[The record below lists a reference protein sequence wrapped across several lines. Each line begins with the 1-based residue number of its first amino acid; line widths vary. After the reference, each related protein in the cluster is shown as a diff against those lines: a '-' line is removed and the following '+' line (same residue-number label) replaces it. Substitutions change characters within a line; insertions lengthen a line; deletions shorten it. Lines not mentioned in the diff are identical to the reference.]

1 MVNEEKNSKD
11 GGGGKADESAFKTS
25 KKVTAEIKNQNKE
38 KEKTLTLE
46 ERLREEGLEIIAI
59 QRDLTDEVKNLT
71 KEIYGSAEASAQ
83 INKAF
88 RDMSRITRDVAS
100 NWENIYDG
108 SVKEEDIAKQIT
120 KAKKAGNKVSLE
132 ANLLMQKGGL
142 TQKQI
147 TEATKG
153 GLEIDEKKL
162 KGMGNLSAKEKELL
176 LHTITTLKTN
186 KENLEI
192 LKAQEKKLKE
202 ANTGLVKGLNAAAD
216 VMGKIGLGEFS
227 GPMKAGAEAARMA
240 ALEGGGFFKQMSAAG
255 GAIKAMMG
263 PLIAIGVIMAG
274 FKFDKQITDLQKG
287 MGISKSEAF
296 GLKMEMSGA
305 AAASGDMAINS
316 ERMLK
321 TFSMLQSQLGIA
333 ANFSTEM
340 TEDATVLSEK
350 LGLSEKATANFAQ
363 SSLVV
368 GKSIDEQYKSSL
380 GIINSI
386 QVQTG
391 AMIPYKETLE
401 KAGNITGQIRAQL
414 GGSLEEI
421 TKAVGVAASLGM
433 ELEQVAKSGESML
446 NFQSSIEAELEA
458 ELLTGKELNL
468 EKARLLALTGDYE
481 GLAKEISKEAG
492 NFTEFSKMNVL
503 QQNALAKSLGMSS
516 NEMSDMLMKEE
527 MIGQTKESALAAG
540 NEDLAKRIEA
550 RDLQQEMGDAVM
562 KLKGV
567 FVDLVGGPVGQFLNL
582 LTLALTPIGIMLEG
596 LDKITKLFSEN
607 KEEMTAMEATLGT
620 IAGIFLAIK
629 GSMLLIKGVQV
640 AINVAKGIGLAF
652 DIASNK
658 GVGKM
663 KTRELSKLGRAV
675 ALTGAKI
682 FGTMMML
689 GPILGPALGLAGV
702 AAMAGTV
709 YGLSRR
715 KAEKGGMIG
724 GNRHSA
730 GGTIIEA
737 EQGEFIMSRQGVQ
750 SVGVDNLY
758 AMNRGGGI
766 SGGKA
771 QAGGVVQSTS
781 GQSNSGM
788 NMQSFTDAVISA
800 VNNTKPG
807 VVIASPYGLNN
818 TNYQSRN
825 ENFKTKFE

>member
-1 MVNEEKNSKD
+1 MVDKVYKEEKEEKPDKD
-11 GGGGKADESAFKTS
+11 IGWIKAISSEYRDQVKA
-25 KKVTAEIKNQNKE
+25 KKELLEIEEKLKE
-38 KEKTLTLE
+38 K
-46 ERLREEGLEIIAI
+46 GYEINFI
-59 QRDLTDEVKNLT
+59 QSEIVDQVKELT
-71 KEIYGSAEASAQ
+71 KKIHGSSEKSGQ
-83 INKAF
+83 INKSF

-100 NWENIYDG
+100 NWMDIYDG
-108 SVKEEDIAKQIT
+108 SVKEADIAKQIT

-132 ANLLMQKGGL
+132 TNNLLVKGGVSQDKIKQL
-142 TQKQI
+142 YKDGNLELNAQKMS
-147 TEATKG
+147 
-153 GLEIDEKKL
+153 KL
-162 KGMGNLSAKEKELL
+162 KLTKHEKELL
-176 LHTITTLKTN
+176 LASIKTLKTN
-186 KENLEI
+186 KENLKI
-192 LKAQEKKLKE
+192 LEAQEKKLKE

-227 GPMKAGAEAARMA
+227 APMKEGAEAARMA
-240 ALEGGGFFKQMSAAG
+240 ALEGKGFSGQMAAAG

-274 FKFDKQITDLQKG
+274 FKFDKQITNLQKG
-287 MGISKSEAF
+287 MGISKNEAF
-296 GLKMEMSGA
+296 GLKMEMAEA
-305 AAASGDMAINS
+305 AAASDDMAINS
-316 ERMLK
+316 ERLLK

-391 AMIPYKETLE
+391 AMIPFKETLE
-401 KAGNITGQIRAQL
+401 KAGNITGQIRAQM

-446 NFQSSIEAELEA
+446 NFQSSIESELEA
-458 ELLTGKELNL
+458 ELLTGKQLNL

-550 RDLQQEMGDAVM
+550 RDVQEQMADAVA

-567 FVDLVGGPVGQFLNL
+567 FVDLVGGPVGSFLNL
-582 LTLALTPIGIMLEG
+582 LTLCLTPIGIMMEG
-596 LDKITKLFSEN
+596 LSKILGLFGESEKPMTK
-607 KEEMTAMEATLGT
+607 MEAVLGSIAAIYLGIKATQIASNTL
-620 IAGIFLAIK
+620 AGIKYAWAMRHKSALVANNILERK
-629 GSMLLIKGVQV
+629 GLGSTV
-640 AINVAKGIGLAF
+640 ARAAGSIFRQMSSLGPLGIGLA
-652 DIASNK
+652 IA
-658 GVGKM
+658 
-663 KTRELSKLGRAV
+663 A
-675 ALTGAKI
+675 I
-682 FGTMMML
+682 
-689 GPILGPALGLAGV
+689 AG
-702 AAMAGTV
+702 MASLV
-709 YGLSRR
+709 YGLSNR

-724 GNRHSA
+724 GNRHSS

-737 EQGEFIMSRQGVQ
+737 EQGEFIMSRSGVQ